1 MTVYDVSSDETA
13 GPTPT
18 LIRGASL
25 LGGEPVDLLLVRR
38 PARPRSVRASRSRP
52 AGTSSMPAGWSRSR
66 VSSTCTPICASPGR
80 EDAETVES
88 GTRAAALGGFT
99 AVHAMANTDPVADTA
114 GVVEQVWRLGREAG
128 WCDVAPVGAV
138 SSGLAGEQLAEL
150 GAMADSAAR
159 VRVFSDDGMCVSDPV
174 LMRRALEYVKAF
186 DGVIAQHAEEPRLT
200 VGAQLNE
207 GVVSAR
213 LGLTG
218 WPAVAE
224 ESIIARDV
232 LLAGHVGS
240 RLHVCHV
247 STAGSV
253 EILRWAKSKG
263 WRVTAEVTPHHLLLT
278 DDFACGYDP
287 VYKVN
292 PPLRTAEDVAALR
305 DGLVDGTIDAV
316 ATDHAPHALEDKETE
331 WAAARPGMLGLQT
344 ALGIV
349 MLALGE
355 RFSWELAAERMSY
368 APAEIGRLRAHGR
381 PLDVGRPGQ
390 PHAHR
395 PDRAV
400 GRRSGGP
407 RVAKPQH
414 PLCRTG
420 TPRLDRRHLPARQ
433 GHRARWKRG
442 AGRQGRMILAL
453 PARPADRLGDHLLAA
468 GACVVFVI
476 IVVALAFRAV
486 RRRAARAAA
495 TLPELPAPPRPFPIP
510 LIAPMPGVALGTTL
524 AAAGRTSA
532 SAACSAA
539 GAAAS

>member
-1 MTVYDVSSDETA
+1 MSDVDEA
-13 GPTPT
+13 T
-18 LIRGASL
+18 LLRGVSL
-25 LGGEPVDLLLVRR
+25 LGAGPVDVLL
-38 PARPRSVRASRSRP
+38 SG
-52 AGTSSMPAGWSRSR
+52 GTIAEIGSR
-66 VSSTCTPICASPGR
+66 VEAPSEVLVIDAGGLVALPGFVDLHTHLREPGR

-138 SSGLAGEQLAEL
+138 TIGLQGQHLAEL
-150 GAMADSAAR
+150 GAMADSKAR
-159 VRVFSDDGMCVSDPV
+159 VRVFSDDGICVSDPV

-207 GVVSAR
+207 GIISAQ

-253 EILRWAKSKG
+253 EILRWAKAKG
-263 WRVTAEVTPHHLLLT
+263 WQVTAEVTPHHLLLT

-287 VYKVN
+287 VFKVN
-292 PPLRTAEDVAALR
+292 PPLRTADDVAALR
-305 DGLVDGTIDAV
+305 DALVDGTIDAV

-355 RFSWELAAERMSY
+355 RFTWELAAQRMSY
-368 APAEIGRLRAHGR
+368 APAKIGRLATHGR
-381 PLDVGRPGQ
+381 PLDVG
-390 PHAHR
+390 A
-395 PDRAV
+395 
-400 GRRSGGP
+400 
-407 RVAKPQH
+407 
-414 PLCRTG
+414 
-420 TPRLDRRHLPARQ
+420 PANLTLVDPS
-433 GHRARWKRG
+433 ARWVVDPGALASRSRNTPY
-442 AGRQGRMILAL
+442 AGR
-453 PARPADRLGDHLLAA
+453 
-468 GACVVFVI
+468 
-476 IVVALAFRAV
+476 
-486 RRRAARAAA
+486 
-495 TLPELPAPPRPFPIP
+495 ELPASVVATFLRGRPTV
-510 LIAPMPGVALGTTL
+510 LDGLALHERQP
-524 AAAGRTSA
+524 A
-532 SAACSAA
+532 
-539 GAAAS
+539 

>member
-1 MTVYDVSSDETA
+1 VSDLNDS
-13 GPTPT
+13 T
-18 LIRGASL
+18 LLKGVSL
-25 LGGEPVDLLLVRR
+25 LGGSPVDLLL
-38 PARPRSVRASRSRP
+38 AGGTIAEIGSRFEAPSDALVID
-52 AGTSSMPAGWSRSR
+52 AGGLVALPGFVDLHTHLRE
-66 VSSTCTPICASPGR
+66 PGR

-138 SSGLAGEQLAEL
+138 TIGLQGQHLAEL

-159 VRVFSDDGMCVSDPV
+159 VRVFSDDGICVSDPV

-207 GVVSAR
+207 GIISAQ

-253 EILRWAKSKG
+253 EILRWAKAKG

-292 PPLRTAEDVAALR
+292 PPLRTQEDVNALR
-305 DGLVDGTIDAV
+305 DALIDGTIDAV

-349 MLALGE
+349 MLALGD
-355 RFSWELAAERMSY
+355 RFSWELAAQRMSY
-368 APAEIGRLRAHGR
+368 APAQIGRLASHG
-381 PLDVGRPGQ
+381 
-390 PHAHR
+390 
-395 PDRAV
+395 
-400 GRRSGGP
+400 
-407 RVAKPQH
+407 H
-414 PLCRTG
+414 PLEPG
-420 TPRLDRRHLPARQ
+420 APANLTLIDPT
-433 GHRARWKRG
+433 ARWVVDPKALASRSRNTPY
-442 AGRQGRMILAL
+442 AGR
-453 PARPADRLGDHLLAA
+453 
-468 GACVVFVI
+468 
-476 IVVALAFRAV
+476 
-486 RRRAARAAA
+486 
-495 TLPELPAPPRPFPIP
+495 ELPASVVATFLRGRPTV
-510 LIAPMPGVALGTTL
+510 LDGLALVAKQP
-524 AAAGRTSA
+524 A
-532 SAACSAA
+532 
-539 GAAAS
+539 